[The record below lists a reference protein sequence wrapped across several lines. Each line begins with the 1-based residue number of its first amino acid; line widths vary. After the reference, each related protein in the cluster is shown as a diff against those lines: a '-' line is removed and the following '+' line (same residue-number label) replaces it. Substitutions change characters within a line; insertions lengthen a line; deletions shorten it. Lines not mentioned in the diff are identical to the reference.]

1 MANIGG
7 NYFRPA
13 PLYESQASEK
23 TAKAPFGARRNVSE
37 RAQIPLSGTRL
48 GCPRPDVS
56 ANSCPLR
63 GTPGRPRRPARY
75 GGITMSASQPRQTA
89 DAAPTLLVKIFGK
102 DRPGITAGLF
112 DTLAAYSLDVIDI
125 EQVVTRGRIV
135 LCALVTAPEAGS
147 GAEGELRAT
156 VHSWAES
163 LKLQAEIISGTGDNR
178 PRGSGRSHV
187 TVLGHPLSA
196 ESTAAIA
203 ARITSTGGN
212 IDRIFR
218 LAKYPVTAVE
228 FAVSGTET
236 EPLRTALA
244 TEAAEIGVDVAV
256 VSAGLHHRAQRL
268 VVMDVDSTLIQDEVI
283 ELFAAHAGCEE
294 QVAEVTARAM
304 AGELDFEQ
312 SLHARVALL
321 AGLDAS
327 VVDKVRAEVRLTPG
341 ARTLIR
347 TLKRLGY
354 QVGVVSGGFTQVTDG
369 LKDQLGLDFASAN
382 TLEIVDGKLTGRV
395 VGEIVD
401 RAGKARLLRRFA
413 AEAGVPLSQT
423 VAIGD
428 GANDL
433 DMLNAAGLGVAFNA
447 KPVVRRAAHTAVNV
461 PFLDTV
467 LYLLGITRE
476 EVEEVE
482 ATESPESG

>member
-1 MANIGG
+1 
-7 NYFRPA
+7 
-13 PLYESQASEK
+13 
-23 TAKAPFGARRNVSE
+23 
-37 RAQIPLSGTRL
+37 
-48 GCPRPDVS
+48 
-56 ANSCPLR
+56 
-63 GTPGRPRRPARY
+63 
-75 GGITMSASQPRQTA
+75 MSASQPPQTT

-135 LCALVTAPEAGS
+135 LCALVTSPAGG

-156 VHSWAES
+156 VHSWADS

-228 FAVSGTET
+228 FAVSGTPT

-327 VVDKVRAEVRLTPG
+327 VVEKVRAEVRLTPG

-482 ATESPESG
+482 AAEGPEAGPSL

>member
-1 MANIGG
+1 
-7 NYFRPA
+7 
-13 PLYESQASEK
+13 
-23 TAKAPFGARRNVSE
+23 
-37 RAQIPLSGTRL
+37 
-48 GCPRPDVS
+48 
-56 ANSCPLR
+56 
-63 GTPGRPRRPARY
+63 
-75 GGITMSASQPRQTA
+75 MSASQTPPPVPSAAATGA
-89 DAAPTLLVKIFGK
+89 DADAPTLLVKIFGR

-112 DTLAAYSLDVIDI
+112 ETLAAYSLDVIDI
-125 EQVVTRGRIV
+125 EQVVTRGRIT
-135 LCALVTAPEAGS
+135 LCALVTTPGGS

-163 LKLQAEIISGTGDNR
+163 MRLQAEIISGRGDNR
-178 PRGSGRSHV
+178 PRGTGRSHV
-187 TVLGHPLSA
+187 TVLGHPLTA
-196 ESTAAIA
+196 EATAAIA
-203 ARITSTGGN
+203 ARITGVGGN

-228 FAVSGTET
+228 FAVSGTGT
-236 EPLRTALA
+236 EELRTALA
-244 TEAAEIGVDVAV
+244 PRAAALGVDVAV
-256 VSAGLHHRAQRL
+256 VAAGLHRRAQRL

-294 QVAEVTARAM
+294 RVAEVTAAAM
-304 AGELDFEQ
+304 RGELDFEQ

-321 AGLDAS
+321 EGLDES
-327 VVDKVRAEVRLTPG
+327 VVDKVRSEVRLTPG

-354 QVGVVSGGFTQVTDG
+354 QVGVVSGGFTQVTDD
-369 LKDQLGLDFASAN
+369 LRKRLGLDFASAN

-395 VGEIVD
+395 VGEVVD

-413 AEAGVPLSQT
+413 AEAGVPLAQT

-433 DMLNAAGLGVAFNA
+433 DMLNTAGLGVAFNA
-447 KPVVRRAAHTAVNV
+447 KPVVQEAAHAAVNV

-467 LYLLGITRE
+467 LYLLGVTRE
-476 EVEEVE
+476 EVET
-482 ATESPESG
+482 ADTAL

>member
-1 MANIGG
+1 
-7 NYFRPA
+7 
-13 PLYESQASEK
+13 
-23 TAKAPFGARRNVSE
+23 
-37 RAQIPLSGTRL
+37 
-48 GCPRPDVS
+48 
-56 ANSCPLR
+56 
-63 GTPGRPRRPARY
+63 
-75 GGITMSASQPRQTA
+75 MSASQTPPVSGVPA
-89 DAAPTLLVKIFGK
+89 VSGPAGDDSPTLLVKIFGK

-112 DTLAAYSLDVIDI
+112 DTLAAWSVDVIDI

-135 LCALVTAPEAGS
+135 LCALITAPGGN
-147 GAEGELRAT
+147 GATEGELRAT

-163 LKLQAEIISGTGDNR
+163 LHLQAEIISGRGDNR
-178 PRGSGRSHV
+178 PRGTGRSHV
-187 TVLGHPLSA
+187 TVLGHPLTA

-203 ARITSTGGN
+203 ARITGTGGN

-228 FAVSGTET
+228 FAVSGAET
-236 EPLRTALA
+236 AVLRTALA
-244 TEAAEIGVDVAV
+244 TEAARLGVDVAV
-256 VSAGLHHRAQRL
+256 VSSGLQRRAQRL

-283 ELFAAHAGCEE
+283 ELFAAHAGCEAE
-294 QVAEVTARAM
+294 VAEVTAQAM
-304 AGELDFEQ
+304 RGELDFAQ

-321 AGLDAS
+321 AGLDES

-354 QVGVVSGGFTQVTDG
+354 QVGVVSGGFTQVTDD
-369 LKDQLGLDFASAN
+369 LQERLGLDFASAN
-382 TLEIVDGKLTGRV
+382 TLEVVDGKLTGRV
-395 VGEIVD
+395 TGEIVD

-413 AEAGVPLSQT
+413 AEAKVPLDQT
-423 VAIGD
+423 VAVGD

-447 KPVVRRAAHTAVNV
+447 KPVVREAAHTAVNV

-476 EVEEVE
+476 EVEAADTHE
-482 ATESPESG
+482 ADTHG